1 MACMLDLVTGG
12 ALLPYVYCKKVTLET
27 NEKDITKTDATLLLE
42 IYQEKSKLLNST
54 WLNNLGTQGVNFL
67 DSMYIQVVKTT
78 NSANCKKLL
87 ASNDPMNIDPS
98 ITADSLKTGT
108 PGVFLS
114 SPSIPGNVYVA
125 KTQYGDAYLPR
136 GAVSWWEETPSIND
150 PIRGGRVFETRLLS
164 PDSDSNVALNYNDVP
179 SPIQVSNSSL
189 IGNLST
195 ENALADAVKQGKV
208 REEFINQK
216 EYYVIPFE
224 YKIEEFD
231 ENSNENSLGL
241 MFYSFLHVPSWIEQ
255 LEIDGNSLNI
265 LDYSDFFEELVIEGP
280 INTEIVFLNGEVQ
293 QTREAFFLP
302 SGIQWDGSAHL
313 HAIGISE
320 APDGYSG
327 NGGLSGL
334 TTGAEYTGW
343 MAGEEHTAALPK
355 LRLARVPNNKIA
367 DFRHSL
373 FQEPL
378 DTALGL
384 SGVHIPGT
392 EPNVPVLG
400 QGTAKIEEFLTPF
413 QKEKRR
419 DFNVDALGRPID
431 SETEFS
437 KLYICRDRDNNARG
451 MFFIN
456 ILELLKNQ
464 SNLFPIMFDQG
475 LITDDLLQNPPAQE
489 YILSIL
495 NKSKLL
501 QIRLYRDRVKKH
513 VINTRYE
520 NYSND
525 EAYEEPSQ
533 LIGVIGDE
541 VGYLTPNQNF
551 SLSEITGIVPGT
563 EQQIRYFSFADREA
577 GLKQA
582 GLYMYRLEIDFKDG
596 SYEFL
601 YELYRDMNKT
611 KVLLDEYYDLAVSSY
626 SQTEYAGEWNYSSE
640 KTSESVLKK
649 MFKRYY
655 KNGSFDG
662 NKFFDLV
669 TNYNNFN
676 YPDSKPWISAPAI
689 MYEFQR
695 IFGLF
700 KGVSYTN
707 YAQEGGDKKVV
718 NFSDIVITNM
728 IDPVVGS
735 PKGISFF
742 SEVLKTALLK
752 LESLLLSTKVNK
764 TGSEIDNNSVP
775 TGYNYNNFLDIVVS
789 PGDFTIREEHTF
801 DHPSELFEAV
811 SNESI
816 FSDYLSVGEPM
827 SSPVPNL
834 RIITKKY
841 YQDRCQLEAAKLSPI
856 ARTKA
861 GFDGTIPESDI
872 GSIPA
877 PFGST
882 PVDYFKNTGYSYLA
896 PSIVQLLGPENAKS
910 YYATYK
916 AFKPDAVFYLN
927 NEQTD
932 LSRIHSSDFFAV
944 DKHDKL
950 IVGLLNY
957 SNSKKETQDAD
968 LMESFYEIS
977 ATDQGFSTLFS
988 LREGYKRIYEK
999 LNMTF
1004 HAPNKH
1010 DEFFGEAAHKPR
1022 KPGAMSINI
1031 PDDEEYNLPN
1041 GLNIVEDFS
1050 DSGVFPVIFM
1060 KRFLYNEKQGLTPLE
1075 PSLPGAKL
1083 YKPNLPNNLKIS
1095 RAYNNK
1101 KGSYSVIHDKITA
1114 AYDSADKT
1122 TYSSFFFFQNSLT
1135 SKIEVFRGTGS
1146 NSKNDENS
1154 WSLLTEEDLQLTGQ
1168 NKLFCRI
1175 SLFDEKLKKGI
1186 IIPILDKYFLISPVV
1201 RMRNSDP
1208 VVNKKQPSGRDLTI
1222 PEQKPPRT
1230 GRKIP
1235 ADYRDSARNFWEEQ
1249 NHRKVEE
1256 QRKNTDR
1263 GLTTLSGQET
1273 GTSQPYVERYGPA
1286 AETAEST
1293 GTSTQPV
1300 SVGTTA
1306 SPSIQT
1312 EAPAVGTQPSSP
1324 NNPAGTGNVGY

>member
-27 NEKDITKTDATLLLE
+27 NEKDITKTDVTLLLE

-54 WLNNLGTQGVNFL
+54 WLNSLGTQGVNFL
-67 DSMYIQVVKTT
+67 DSIYIQVVKTT

-98 ITADSLKTGT
+98 ITADSLKGNTFGS
-108 PGVFLS
+108 FLS

-136 GAVSWWEETPSIND
+136 RAPNSFPEGSFIAVSD
-150 PIRGGRVFETRLLS
+150 PDNPNIGKRVFENPLLGETWS
-164 PDSDSNVALNYNDVP
+164 YYDIPA
-179 SPIQVSNSSL
+179 PIQVSNSSL
-189 IGNLST
+189 IGNLSP
-195 ENALADAVKQGKV
+195 ENALSDAVKQGKV

-231 ENSNENSLGL
+231 ENSSENSLGL
-241 MFYSFLHVPSWIEQ
+241 MFYSFLHVPSWIKQ
-255 LEIDGNSLNI
+255 LEIDGNN
-265 LDYSDFFEELVIEGP
+265 LDTLDFSDFFEELVVEGP

-302 SGIQWDGSAHL
+302 NGIQWDGSAHL
-313 HAIGISE
+313 HATGISE

-327 NGGLSGL
+327 NGALSNL

-343 MAGEEHTAALPK
+343 MAGDEHAAALPK
-355 LRLARVPNNKIA
+355 LRLARVPNNKIV

-437 KLYICRDRDNNARG
+437 RLYICRDRDNNARG

-456 ILELLKNQ
+456 TLELLKNQ

-475 LITDDLLQNPPAQE
+475 LITDDLLENPPAQE

-533 LIGVIGDE
+533 LVGVIGDE

-551 SLSEITGIVPGT
+551 SLSEITGIVSGT
-563 EQQIRYFSFADREA
+563 EQQIRYFSFADREV

-582 GLYMYRLEIDFKDG
+582 GLYRYRLEIDFKDG

-611 KVLLDEYYDLAVSSY
+611 KVLLDEYYDLAVSYY

-640 KTSESVLKK
+640 KTSESFVKRIFKK
-649 MFKRYY
+649 YY

-662 NKFFDLV
+662 SKFFDLV

-707 YAQEGGDKKVV
+707 FAQEGGSKKIV
-718 NFSDIVITNM
+718 NFSDIAITNM

-742 SEVLKTALLK
+742 SKILKTALLK
-752 LESLLLSTKVNK
+752 LESLLLSTKINK

-789 PGDFTIREEHTF
+789 PGDFTIKEEHTF

-816 FSDYLSVGEPM
+816 FSDYLSIGESM

-872 GSIPA
+872 GVEGF
-877 PFGST
+877 FGTTADS
-882 PVDYFKNTGYSYLA
+882 FKNTGYSYLA
-896 PSIVQLLGPENAKS
+896 PSVVQLLGPRNAKS
-910 YYATYK
+910 YYASYK
-916 AFKPDAVFYLN
+916 AFKPDAVSYLN

-932 LSRIHSSDFFAV
+932 LSRIHSSDFFSI

-957 SNSKKETQDAD
+957 SNSKKELQDAD
-968 LMESFYEIS
+968 LMESFYEAS
-977 ATDQGFSTLFS
+977 VADEGFSTLLS

-999 LNMTF
+999 LNITF

-1022 KPGAMSINI
+1022 KPGAMSVNI

-1041 GLNIVEDFS
+1041 GLSLVDDFS

-1060 KRFLYNEKQGLTPLE
+1060 KKFLYNENQGLIPLE
-1075 PSLPGAKL
+1075 PSLSGAKFYNL
-1083 YKPNLPNNLKIS
+1083 TLPNNLKIS
-1095 RAYNNK
+1095 RAYNSK
-1101 KGSYSVIHDKITA
+1101 KGSYSVVHDKIAA

-1122 TYSSFFFFQNSLT
+1122 IYSSFFFFQNSLT

-1146 NSKNDENS
+1146 NSKNDEDS

-1175 SLFDEKLKKGI
+1175 SLFDEKLKKDI
-1186 IIPILDKYFLISPVV
+1186 IIPILDKYFLISPIA
-1201 RMRNSDP
+1201 RIRNSDP
-1208 VVNKKQPSGRDLTI
+1208 LVDKKQPSGEDLTI

-1249 NHRKVEE
+1249 NHRKAEE
-1256 QRKNTDR
+1256 QRRNTDR
-1263 GLTTLSGQET
+1263 GLTRLPDQET

-1300 SVGTTA
+1300 SIEVAA
-1306 SPSIQT
+1306 SPS
-1312 EAPAVGTQPSSP
+1312 VGTQTPAVEVQPTAPS
-1324 NNPAGTGNVGY
+1324 NPAGGGNTPIY